1 MPRLPSISSRK
12 LIKILK
18 KAGFV
23 HDRTEGSHYIFFR
36 ETDKRTVS
44 VPVHKGRDL
53 GRGLLAS
60 ILRDADISLEEFL
73 QML

>member
-1 MPRLPSISSRK
+1 MPKLPVVPARK
-12 LIKILK
+12 LIRVLK

-36 ETDKRTVS
+36 EHDQRTVS

-53 GRGLLAS
+53 GKGLLMS
-60 ILRDADISLEEFL
+60 ILRDADISPDEFL
-73 QML
+73 KY

>member
-1 MPRLPSISSRK
+1 MPRIPIVPARK
-12 LIKILK
+12 LIKVLK

-36 ETDKRTVS
+36 ENDKRTVS

-53 GRGLLAS
+53 GKGLLSS
-60 ILRDADISLEEFL
+60 ILRDADISIKDFL
-73 QML
+73 RK